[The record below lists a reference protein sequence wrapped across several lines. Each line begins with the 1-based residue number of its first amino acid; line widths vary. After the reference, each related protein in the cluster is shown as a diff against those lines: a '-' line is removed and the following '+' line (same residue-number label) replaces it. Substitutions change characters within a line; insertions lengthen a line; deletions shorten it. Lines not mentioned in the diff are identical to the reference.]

1 MVNCGAVGLPS
12 KIGSSF
18 KIAPSTAGF
27 RLNAYGF
34 LGKMGIIQ

>member
-27 RLNAYGF
+27 RIMKAA
-34 LGKMGIIQ
+34 